1 MYFRLGSAWKSTD
14 EALIRLTLIEVLEDA
29 GFKVIEAET
38 ADAALDIITDHTV
51 HMLFTDIQMPGKNT
65 GVDLAH
71 AVAERFPHAG
81 IIVASG
87 RLTPA
92 DIELPASADFFAKPY
107 DFSAIIRRLNNISES
122 CDRLQSCSIV
132 CEGNE

>member
-1 MYFRLGSAWKSTD
+1 MATWVFRKATLMEASVRTVLVVED
-14 EALIRLTLIEVLEDA
+14 EPLIRLTLIEALEDA
-29 GFKVIEAET
+29 GFKVIEAEN
-38 ADAALDIITDHTV
+38 ADAALDLITEHTI
-51 HMLFTDIQMPGKNT
+51 HLLFTDIQMPGENT

-107 DFSAIIRRLNNISES
+107 DFSAIIRRLNDMAES
-122 CDRLQSCSIV
+122 R
-132 CEGNE
+132 E